1 MIFFAEGVYIF
12 PFMVLYFTTT
22 LLNHHIG
29 NSKMMNLL
37 HRHRAHIPNGFAILA
52 ALMLLVSSVYGINS
66 TQTTDSTAQQTV
78 AATTETGG
86 SSAGEDLGPKKRRGL
101 NLGLLLFRR

>member
-1 MIFFAEGVYIF
+1 
-12 PFMVLYFTTT
+12 MVLYFTTT

-37 HRHRAHIPNGFAILA
+37 HRHRAHIPNGLAILA
-52 ALMLLVSSVYGINS
+52 ALMLLVSSVYGVNS

-78 AATTETGG
+78 ATTNTGE
-86 SSAGEDLGPKKRRGL
+86 STAGEDLGAKKRRGL

>member
-1 MIFFAEGVYIF
+1 
-12 PFMVLYFTTT
+12 MVLYFTTT

-29 NSKMMNLL
+29 DNKMMNLL

-52 ALMLLVSSVYGINS
+52 ALMLLVTSVYGINS
-66 TQTTDSTAQQTV
+66 TQTTESNVQQTV
-78 AATTETGG
+78 AATTDTGG
-86 SSAGEDLGPKKRRGL
+86 NTAGEDLGAKKRRGL

>member
-1 MIFFAEGVYIF
+1 
-12 PFMVLYFTTT
+12 MVLYFTTT

-29 NSKMMNLL
+29 DSKMMNLL

-66 TQTTDSTAQQTV
+66 TQATESTAQQTV
-78 AATTETGG
+78 AANTTDAGAGT
-86 SSAGEDLGPKKRRGL
+86 AGEDLGEKKRRGL